1 MMPVSKPFNAEQ
13 VRADFPLLA
22 QEVNGQPLVYLDNA
36 ATTQKPRAVIRALD
50 HYYQMDNSNVHRGA
64 HAVADRA
71 TRAFEAARASVARFI
86 NAAQVE
92 EVIWT
97 RGTTESI
104 NLVAQS
110 YGRMVLQEGDVILVP
125 VSEHHANIV
134 PWQMVA
140 QARGAKVIPIPLTEA
155 CEIDLSA
162 FDALLAQHP
171 VKIVAVNQVSNA
183 LGTINPVAEIIAKAK
198 AAGASVLIDGAQGVA
213 HSVVDVQD
221 LGADFYVFSGHKL
234 YGPTGIG
241 VLWGKKELLD
251 AMPPYQGGGEMI
263 ETVSFD
269 GTTYN
274 QVPFKFEAGTPNI
287 AGAIGLAAAIEY
299 LESVGIENAVAHE
312 ESLMHYLLESVSGLN
327 QVQRVGQPQRS
338 VGIFSFLVPGTHPSD
353 IGMLLDQQGVAI
365 RTGHHCTQPL
375 MQYLNAPGT
384 ARASLSFYNNKN
396 DVDTFVQA
404 LDKACRLLV

>member
-1 MMPVSKPFNAEQ
+1 
-13 VRADFPLLA
+13 
-22 QEVNGQPLVYLDNA
+22 
-36 ATTQKPRAVIRALD
+36 
-50 HYYQMDNSNVHRGA
+50 
-64 HAVADRA
+64 
-71 TRAFEAARASVARFI
+71 
-86 NAAQVE
+86 
-92 EVIWT
+92 
-97 RGTTESI
+97 
-104 NLVAQS
+104 
-110 YGRMVLQEGDVILVP
+110 MVLNEGDVVLVP

-140 QARGAKVIPIPLTEA
+140 QARGARVISIPLTPT
-155 CEIDLSA
+155 CDIDLEA
-162 FDALLAQHP
+162 FDALLTQHS

-183 LGTINPVAEIIAKAK
+183 LGTINPVADIIARAK
-198 AAGASVLIDGAQGVA
+198 AAGAAVLIDGAQGVA
-213 HSVVDVQD
+213 HSSVDVQT

-241 VLWGKKELLD
+241 VLWGKKDLLD

-299 LESVGIENAVAHE
+299 LEGVGIENAVAHE
-312 ESLMHYLLESVSGLN
+312 ESLMHYLLDAVAEMTH
-327 QVQRVGQPQRS
+327 VQRVGSPKRS

-384 ARASLSFYNNKN
+384 ARASLSFYNTRN
-396 DVDTFVQA
+396 DVDAFVQA

>member
-1 MMPVSKPFNAEQ
+1 MLVSSLFDVDR
-13 VRADFPLLA
+13 VRADFPFLD
-22 QEVNGQPLVYLDNA
+22 QEVNGKPLVYLDNA
-36 ATTQKPRAVIRALD
+36 ATTQKPRVVIDALD
-50 HYYQMDNSNVHRGA
+50 HYYLRDNSNVHRGA

-71 TRAFEAARASVARFI
+71 TRAFERAREAVAKFI

-104 NLVAQS
+104 NLVAQT
-110 YGRMVLQEGDVILVP
+110 YGRMVLSPGDVILVP

-140 QARGAKVIPIPLTEA
+140 QTQGANVIPIPLTES
-155 CEIDLSA
+155 CDIDLAA
-162 FDALLAQHP
+162 FDALLAQHT

-183 LGTINPVAEIIAKAK
+183 LGAINPVADIIAKSK
-198 AAGASVLIDGAQGVA
+198 AAGATVLIDGAQGVA
-213 HSVVDVQD
+213 HSLVDVQT

-241 VLWGKKELLD
+241 VLWGRRELLD

-263 ETVSFD
+263 ETVRFD

-287 AGAIGLAAAIEY
+287 AGAIGLAAAIGY
-299 LESVGIENAVAHE
+299 LQDIAIETAVAHE
-312 ESLMHYLLESVSGLN
+312 DHLMRYLLESVSGLHN
-327 QVQRVGQPQRS
+327 VQRVGNPARS
-338 VGIFSFLVPGTHPSD
+338 VGIFSFSVPGAHPSD

-375 MQYLNAPGT
+375 MQYLNLPGT
-384 ARASLSFYNNKN
+384 ARASLSFYNTRS
-396 DVDTFVQA
+396 DIDAFVQA

>member
-1 MMPVSKPFNAEQ
+1 MPVNKSFNADL
-13 VRADFPLLA
+13 VRADFPLLD
-22 QEVNGQPLVYLDNA
+22 QEINGHPLVYLDNA
-36 ATTQKPRAVIRALD
+36 ATTQKPRAVIQALE

-71 TRAFEAARASVARFI
+71 TRAFEAARASVAKFI
-86 NAAQVE
+86 KAARVE

-104 NLVAQS
+104 NLVAQTF
-110 YGRMVLQEGDVILVP
+110 GRMVLQENDVILVP

-140 QARGAKVIPIPLTEA
+140 QAQGAKVIPIPLTEG
-155 CEIDLSA
+155 CDIDLVA
-162 FDALLAQHP
+162 FDDLLSRHR

-183 LGTINPVAEIIAKAK
+183 LGTINPVADITARAK
-198 AAGASVLIDGAQGVA
+198 AAGAAVLIDGAQGVA
-213 HSVVDVQD
+213 HSLVDVQA

-234 YGPTGIG
+234 CGPTGIG

-299 LESVGIENAVAHE
+299 LEAVGLEAAVVHE
-312 ESLMHYLLESVSGLN
+312 KELMRYLLDSVSGLAN
-327 QVQRVGQPQRS
+327 VQRIGSPQQS

-353 IGMLLDQQGVAI
+353 IGMLLDQQGIAI

-375 MQYLNAPGT
+375 MQYLNVPGT
-384 ARASLSFYNNKN
+384 ARASLSFYNNKS
-396 DVDTFVQA
+396 DVDAFVQA
-404 LDKACRLLV
+404 LDKACGLLV